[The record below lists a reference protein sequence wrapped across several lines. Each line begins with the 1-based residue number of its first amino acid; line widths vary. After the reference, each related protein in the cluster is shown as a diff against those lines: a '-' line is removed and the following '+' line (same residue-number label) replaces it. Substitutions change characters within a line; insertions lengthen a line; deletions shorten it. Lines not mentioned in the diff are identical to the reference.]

1 MATPAKRV
9 KGSWQNKQPRRRRFA
24 SLPDSI
30 LDTLISAFLIFW
42 CFFYLFVSLVFWF
55 LVFVLKVRMSLAE
68 CMARVENMVL
78 EKSYLS
84 FRLEKAGSISTV
96 SRGNASPSIPIFF
109 LWTVSPKGDFHEN
122 KNRFPIALRKH
133 STQPHRERYDKGNW
147 MGAEKGQRLEAR

>member
-1 MATPAKRV
+1 
-9 KGSWQNKQPRRRRFA
+9 
-24 SLPDSI
+24 
-30 LDTLISAFLIFW
+30 
-42 CFFYLFVSLVFWF
+42 
-55 LVFVLKVRMSLAE
+55 MSLAE